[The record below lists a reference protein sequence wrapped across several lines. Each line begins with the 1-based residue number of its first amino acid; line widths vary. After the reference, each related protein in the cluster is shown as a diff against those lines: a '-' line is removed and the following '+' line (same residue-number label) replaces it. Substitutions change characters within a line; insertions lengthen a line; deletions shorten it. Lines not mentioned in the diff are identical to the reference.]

1 MFGFRKKKKQPE
13 QTSAVLPEYILEIAD
28 SISGGNAELHGAL
41 VYCLDEMQAYRIQY
55 AARFAERGIDAS
67 TCDAD
72 TLCWIAM
79 TDELEAVGDC
89 IGIDT
94 SLALEDFLWCVSQ
107 LNAGKDLDLSVLKL
121 DENDDVTQWLADCNT
136 YLKSKNL
143 MFCGIDIDSDDIE
156 LILVTA
162 EVYDKISALA
172 KRFGH
177 RVVPADTL

>member
-28 SISGGNAELHGAL
+28 SISGGNAEVHGAL
-41 VYCLDEMQAYRIQY
+41 ASCLDEMQAYRIQY

-79 TDELEAVGDC
+79 ADELEAVGDC
-89 IGIDT
+89 VGVDT
-94 SLALEDFLWCVSQ
+94 SLALEDFLWSISQ
-107 LNAGKDLDLSVLKL
+107 LNAGKALEPSAWKL
-121 DENDDVTQWLADCNT
+121 DENDDVYQWLSVCNT
-136 YLKSKNL
+136 ELASKS
-143 MFCGIDIDSDDIE
+143 MVFCGIDVDSDDIE
-156 LILVTA
+156 LILVTT

-172 KRFGH
+172 KRAGH
-177 RVVPADTL
+177 KIALADDL